1 MILKRITPADTLSKQ
16 NLLTKS
22 NKKLILFFTGWGM
35 DEQVFEDYSPRDKD
49 LIVAYDYR
57 NLQLNTTLLEDY
69 QEIQVFAWSM
79 GVWAASIV
87 LPELQK
93 SNYPI
98 SSCTAINGTPFPIDD
113 ERGIPTQL
121 FRGTLDTLSEKTL
134 EKFRLRMC
142 GSRHLFHSFLDRAPQ
157 RDIEDLRSELIA
169 IEKIANTTAAAACQ
183 WSQVYIG
190 KEDRIFSMENQ
201 KRAWSGTE
209 YSIFDASHYP
219 EQLFK
224 HLLQ

>member
-1 MILKRITPADTLSKQ
+1 MILKKITPADTLPKQ

-35 DEQVFEDYSPRDKD
+35 DEQLFEDYSPRDKD
-49 LIVAYDYR
+49 LIVVYDYR
-57 NLQLNTTLLEDY
+57 NLQLNTTLLTGY

-79 GVWAASIV
+79 GVWAASLV

-98 SSCTAINGTPFPIDD
+98 SSCTAINGTPFPIDN
-113 ERGIPTQL
+113 EKGIPTQL

-142 GSRHLFHSFLDRAPQ
+142 GSRDLFHYFLDRAPQ
-157 RDIEDLRSELIA
+157 RNIEDLRLELIA
-169 IEKIANTTAAAACQ
+169 IEKKANIKAATACQ

-201 KRAWSGTE
+201 KRAWCEIG
-209 YSIFDASHYP
+209 YNIFDAPHYP
-219 EQLFK
+219 EQLFR
-224 HLLQ
+224 HLLK